1 MPKVIA
7 VVRLAAGRVAYYD
20 ELSRIH
26 LTINNPIANI
36 TDDMN
41 IRKIQKAIKNKSL
54 TLVSGSLD
62 VSAIKEDVSEFIPVK
77 DKTPKVKVETKK
89 VNKEV
94 KENVVET
101 VESIP
106 VKEEIKE
113 EIKEEVKEE
122 AQETIEPVVEEKVEE
137 TKTTKRR
144 KKKEE

>member
-113 EIKEEVKEE
+113 EVKEE